1 MLSMLA
7 NSLAVPLAASATS
20 PLLAA
25 AKPAGGGTDLNSLF
39 DMVVNGGPMMIPIG
53 ICSVISLAYVVER
66 SIRLRKGRLFNKK
79 VGARIVEAVRDG
91 GAVKGALAC
100 DERQMPMTAILR
112 AGLIRHSRPPLEIEK
127 AVEDEGYRQVKRLSA
142 NLRPMMVIGMITPL
156 LGLLGTVWGMIQA
169 FSNIALKDGL
179 GKPEMLASGISQALI
194 TTAAG
199 LAVAIPTQA
208 AYFYYRS
215 RVDRFVRNTED
226 LYVEISE
233 SLLGSHPRTTT
244 PTTEPVA
251 AEAAASTVAAAES
264 ESNGAVGSAAA
275 AEEGVAR
282 AHS

>member
-1 MLSMLA
+1 MVSMLM
-7 NSLAVPLAASATS
+7 NPLTLPLAELPS
-20 PLLAA
+20 PLLATA
-25 AKPAGGGTDLNSLF
+25 VSAPTGGADLNSLF
-39 DMVVNGGPMMIPIG
+39 DMVMNGGPMMIPIG
-53 ICSVISLAYVVER
+53 LCSVVSLAYVVER
-66 SIRLRKGRLFNKK
+66 SIRLRKGRLFNKR
-79 VGARIVEAVRDG
+79 VGERVVEAVREG

-100 DERQMPMTAILR
+100 DEREMPMTAILR

-179 GKPEMLASGISQALI
+179 GKPELLASGISQALI

-208 AYFYYRS
+208 AYFYYRA

-233 SLLGSHPRTTT
+233 SLLGTHLT
-244 PTTEPVA
+244 PTRAHPSANPASAQSAPTSGPA
-251 AEAAASTVAAAES
+251 NSAE
-264 ESNGAVGSAAA
+264 NSAAMSA
-275 AEEGVAR
+275 EGVAR

>member
-1 MLSMLA
+1 MLSTLA
-7 NSLAVPLAASATS
+7 NSLAVPLAASANH
-20 PLLAA
+20 PLLATA
-25 AKPAGGGTDLNSLF
+25 APSGSGTDLNSLF
-39 DMVVNGGPMMIPIG
+39 DMVMNGGPMMIPIG

-79 VGARIVEAVRDG
+79 VGSRIVEAVREG

-100 DERQMPMTAILR
+100 DERQMPMTTILR
-112 AGLIRHSRPPLEIEK
+112 AGLIRHNRPPLEIEK

-233 SLLGSHPRTTT
+233 SLLGTHRRGAT
-244 PTTEPVA
+244 PTAPPTTAEPSV
-251 AEAAASTVAAAES
+251 
-264 ESNGAVGSAAA
+264 NGTPDAGSDGDTAT
-275 AEEGVAR
+275 AEEEVAR